1 MSIGLNFT
9 GKVDSPQALLE
20 AARALARERDYGLRA
35 GESGLK
41 VVMCPLGGELGI
53 QWRPEGDTA
62 GSWLVRGGCV
72 STPANTGSTGRR
84 WSFWTACPS
93 RP

>member
-35 GESGLK
+35 GESSLK

-62 GSWLVRGGCV
+62 GWNCAPWADS
-72 STPANTGSTGRR
+72 
-84 WSFWTACPS
+84 
-93 RP
+93 